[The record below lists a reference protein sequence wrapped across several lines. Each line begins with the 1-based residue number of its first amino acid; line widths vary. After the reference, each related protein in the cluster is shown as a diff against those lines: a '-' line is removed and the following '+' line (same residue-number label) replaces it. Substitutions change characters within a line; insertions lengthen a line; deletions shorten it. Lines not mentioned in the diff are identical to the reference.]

1 LAACAVLGCL
11 LAANLAFGQAAQ
23 GPVRITLDEAIQ
35 MAIQHNHSLIAARTT
50 IQQSQAQETT
60 ANLRPNPEL
69 FADWAY
75 LPVFSPSN
83 FNATYLHDNTE
94 VDAGLSYLIE
104 RGKKRQNRFQ
114 AAIDATAVTTSQV
127 SDNERTLSFQV
138 ASLFINV
145 QLAESTLDLAQ
156 ESLKSFQDTVDISEA
171 QLRAGGISQG
181 DALKIKVQ
189 LLQFQTDVQQAQL
202 AKIQALSDLRQLL
215 GYESVSPNYDVADS
229 FDYQPLKLNLE
240 DLQMKALQSRPD
252 LRAAQQGITAAN
264 SQYLL
269 AKAVRKQDVT
279 VQANYSHNGG
289 INVMTFLASI
299 PLPIFDRNQ
308 GEIARTR
315 FAITQAQ
322 EQQAAAN
329 GQVLTDVRDA
339 YENMQTN
346 DQVIQ
351 FYRSTYLDV
360 SKQARDISEFAY
372 RRGATSLLD
381 FLDAERS
388 YRATQIGYRET
399 LASCLQALEQ
409 LRQAVGTRALP

>member
-1 LAACAVLGCL
+1 
-11 LAANLAFGQAAQ
+11 
-23 GPVRITLDEAIQ
+23 
-35 MAIQHNHSLIAARTT
+35 
-50 IQQSQAQETT
+50 
-60 ANLRPNPEL
+60 
-69 FADWAY
+69 
-75 LPVFSPSN
+75 
-83 FNATYLHDNTE
+83 
-94 VDAGLSYLIE
+94 
-104 RGKKRQNRFQ
+104 
-114 AAIDATAVTTSQV
+114 
-127 SDNERTLSFQV
+127 
-138 ASLFINV
+138 
-145 QLAESTLDLAQ
+145 
-156 ESLKSFQDTVDISEA
+156 
-171 QLRAGGISQG
+171 
-181 DALKIKVQ
+181 
-189 LLQFQTDVQQAQL
+189 
-202 AKIQALSDLRQLL
+202 
-215 GYESVSPNYDVADS
+215 
-229 FDYQPLKLNLE
+229 
-240 DLQMKALQSRPD
+240 MKALQNRPD

-269 AKAVRKQDVT
+269 AKAVGKQDVT